1 MQYADR
7 DTKQRRLF
15 AALATLLYALLWVLL
30 VGVVTFR
37 TSVPDERIEQ
47 IVIDFGQPSETT
59 GSSGAESPAADA
71 PADAAQPAD
80 LRNTE
85 NPLTQQTD
93 DAPAVP
99 PPPTPV
105 VDPRALFPGRGAA
118 DDASGGSSPSTA
130 DAGRGS
136 GAGTGA
142 GNDDVNL
149 GGRSLV
155 GTLPKPDYPVREE
168 GRVIIEIRVDQQGRV
183 VGASFRSRGST
194 TTNTALVAA
203 AEQAALKARFDVNE
217 DAPVTQTGTITYN
230 FRLQ

>member
-1 MQYADR
+1 MQHTDR

-15 AALATLLYALLWVLL
+15 AALATLLYALLWVSLVLL
-30 VGVVTFR
+30 VTFR
-37 TSVPDERIEQ
+37 TSVPSERIEE
-47 IVIDFGQPSETT
+47 ILIDFGQPAETT
-59 GSSGAESPAADA
+59 GYSGAESPPADA
-71 PADAAQPAD
+71 PADASQSTNAP
-80 LRNTE
+80 NTD
-85 NPLTQQTD
+85 NHLTRQTD

-105 VDPRALFPGRGAA
+105 VDRRALFPGRGASQ
-118 DDASGGSSPSTA
+118 DASAGSSQNTA
-130 DAGRGS
+130 TGRGS
-136 GAGTGA
+136 GTGSGA

-155 GTLPKPDYPVREE
+155 GTLPPPEYSIQEE

-183 VGASFRSRGST
+183 TWAEFLSRGST
-194 TTNTALVAA
+194 TTNATLVAA
-203 AEQAALKARFDVNE
+203 ARQAALKARFDVNE